1 MATMKRTSIAVVVLV
16 GLGFFGLTD
25 ALARDFA
32 NSPPSQAGPASA
44 SQEPPS
50 QTVSASAGQG
60 QAVTKPPAAKP
71 QTPVKP
77 DPKTQQASPKQAEPA
92 KGGKPGAKPTVTP
105 APIVPAPAVPPP
117 PGYLIGPDDVLQVL
131 YWREKDVSAEVV
143 VRPDGMISLPLLN
156 DVQAAGLTPEQL
168 RVKVDE
174 LAKKFMEEPSVTI
187 NIKAINS
194 RKVFITGS
202 VAKPGPYPLTAPTS
216 VLQLIA
222 MAGGLTEFADQKNI
236 TVMRTE
242 NGKPVS
248 FAFNYKDVTKR
259 KNLKQNIEL
268 KPGDTVI
275 VP

>member
-1 MATMKRTSIAVVVLV
+1 MKRTSIAVVVLV

-25 ALARDFA
+25 AFAQDFA
-32 NSPPSQAGPASA
+32 NSQ
-44 SQEPPS
+44 PPS
-50 QTVSASAGQG
+50 QTASASAGQG
-60 QAVTKPPAAKP
+60 KPQTPATKQAEPAKDTKQSKP

-77 DPKTQQASPKQAEPA
+77 DPKAQ
-92 KGGKPGAKPTVTP
+92 KPGAKPTVTP
-105 APIVPAPAVPPP
+105 ALIVPAPAVPPP

-168 RVKVDE
+168 RDKVNE
-174 LAKKFMEEPSVTI
+174 AAKKFFEEPSVTI
-187 NIKAINS
+187 NIKQINS

-202 VAKPGPYPLTAPTS
+202 VGKPGPYPLTAPTT
-216 VLQLIA
+216 VLQLVA
-222 MAGGLTEFADQKNI
+222 MAGGLSEFAKRGKI
-236 TVMRTE
+236 AVMRTE
-242 NGKPVS
+242 NGKPVRYP
-248 FAFNYKDVTKR
+248 FNYDDVAKG

>member
-1 MATMKRTSIAVVVLV
+1 MTRISTTVLV
-16 GLGFFGLTD
+16 LAGLALGL
-25 ALARDFA
+25 
-32 NSPPSQAGPASA
+32 
-44 SQEPPS
+44 
-50 QTVSASAGQG
+50 SAGDLLAWPAD
-60 QAVTKPPAAKP
+60 QAKPATQAPPAPAKVGAQAPKSQPPAKP
-71 QTPVKP
+71 QTP
-77 DPKTQQASPKQAEPA
+77 
-92 KGGKPGAKPTVTP
+92 AKPPANKPPSVAP

-156 DVQAAGLTPEQL
+156 DVKAAGLTPEQL
-168 RVKVDE
+168 RDAVNE
-174 LAKKFMEEPSVTI
+174 AAKKYFEDPSVTI

-202 VAKPGPYPLTAPTS
+202 VAKPGPYALTSQTT

-222 MAGGLTEFADQKNI
+222 TAGGLTEFADQKNVS
-236 TVMRTE
+236 VMRTE
-242 NGKPVS
+242 NGKPVRYP
-248 FAFNYKDVTKR
+248 FNYKDVAKG

>member
-16 GLGFFGLTD
+16 GLGLFGLTN
-25 ALARDFA
+25 AWARDFA
-32 NSPPSQAGPASA
+32 NSPPSQTAFASAGQGEPQAAPASA
-44 SQEPPS
+44 SQGKPQPP
-50 QTVSASAGQG
+50 V
-60 QAVTKPPAAKP
+60 AKP
-71 QTPVKP
+71 QPPPKP
-77 DPKTQQASPKQAEPA
+77 DPKTQQAPLKQAVPA

-168 RVKVDE
+168 RAKVDE
-174 LAKKFMEEPSVTI
+174 LAKKYFEEPSVTI

-202 VAKPGPYPLTAPTS
+202 VGKPGPYPLTAPTT
-216 VLQLIA
+216 VLQLVA
-222 MAGGLTEFADQKNI
+222 MAGGLSEFAKRGKI
-236 TVMRTE
+236 AVMRTE
-242 NGKPVS
+242 NGKLVRYP
-248 FAFNYKDVTKR
+248 FNYDDVAKG